1 MRIDGFTS
9 SYSPD
14 RSARP
19 GSAVTPFREAQ
30 REVEERREQPASPA
44 STQGFEQVA
53 QARKVEASNASN
65 ASSDSLPS
73 RLQDQLYQPPLN
85 NRAAQALASY
95 SSTASFA
102 SETDAQQV
110 LGLDLYA

>member
-14 RSARP
+14 RSPRP
-19 GSAVTPFREAQ
+19 GSAVTPFRETQ
-30 REVEERREQPASPA
+30 REVEQRREQPSAPA
-44 STQGFEQVA
+44 STQGFEAVA
-53 QARKVEASNASN
+53 QLRKVEAST

-73 RLQDQLYQPPLN
+73 RVQDQLYQPPLN

-95 SSTASFA
+95 STTASFA